1 MRLEVTAITTNQS
14 NIKLNQDH
22 NMSTVT
28 ENDLKQ
34 LKDLIT
40 QLSENQTKGFTR
52 IDEKFAQVNEKMN
65 KGFEDVNKQIAEV
78 RVSQAEIKTRLN
90 DWKPS
95 IDKTADLSE
104 KVGELKNWKQI
115 GIILI
120 TGLITS
126 LFWIF
131 NVFPKYLRSSFGCY
145 TGLE

>member
-1 MRLEVTAITTNQS
+1 
-14 NIKLNQDH
+14 
-22 NMSTVT
+22 MSTVT

-131 NVFPKYLRSSFGCY
+131 KDTV
-145 TGLE
+145 